1 MDPRHIV
8 DGHREKTLSF
18 LWSIILHFQVRR
30 RYKVLR
36 FQRRCRTLRFPA
48 GATCR
53 LKRLGFLREEVKIS
67 LNVAVN

>member
-30 RYKVLR
+30 RYN
-36 FQRRCRTLRFPA
+36 QTCRTLRFYVFNEDAELYVSRPVL
-48 GATCR
+48 R
-53 LKRLGFLREEVKIS
+53 VVLKDWDFSVKK
-67 LNVAVN
+67 